1 MGNSL
6 GVVLDNYI
14 GTAPIP
20 CHLQLG
26 ETTSIDLSRDFEEDD
41 AEVVKETFK
50 VVYTV
55 DKETCEVSFKRCGV
69 DQHSNTEKDSE
80 YVLVVVIESEKKECP
95 TVSIKRNKSSDA
107 WGGVVDTEVQL
118 YENGRSWG
126 LVVKETKKK
135 RGEEEAEVAT
145 VAHYFVKSSGTDIGF
160 SVVAK
165 IGVSNEKFDVT
176 VEGPEQHPVSALL
189 YMFDE
194 VYKTGTWKPTIL
206 TVKTVTVFPYQY
218 LVPPP
223 EMQEESPMVEGSRE
237 TLGASTSI
245 DLSKDFEIDEAGM
258 VTEIF
263 KVLYTVDKE
272 TCEVSFIR
280 YGDQHCNAQKV
291 YFVVYDLSSFDF
303 KTQFTMEITG
313 TKYIKIVN
321 VFWWFLSKLRI
332 KEYPTVS
339 TKKNKSFDAW
349 GGVVDTEVQ
358 LYEIGRSWGLV
369 VKESKKKRGEEEV
382 EVATVAHYFVKRSGT
397 SLHMSSGTD
406 IGFSVVAKIGV
417 SNGKFDIKVEGPEQ
431 HPVSALV
438 YMFDEVK
445 RTGIWKPTMCPHCH
459 HRRRGKVFWQ
469 SDSEDSD
476 SISIPVPRATPRNA
490 RGVFNGGG
498 FQANGIGNF
507 FENNFMIFPN

>member
-6 GVVLDNYI
+6 SVVLDNYI

-20 CHLQLG
+20 CHLQ
-26 ETTSIDLSRDFEEDD
+26 
-41 AEVVKETFK
+41 
-50 VVYTV
+50 
-55 DKETCEVSFKRCGV
+55 
-69 DQHSNTEKDSE
+69 
-80 YVLVVVIESEKKECP
+80 
-95 TVSIKRNKSSDA
+95 
-107 WGGVVDTEVQL
+107 
-118 YENGRSWG
+118 
-126 LVVKETKKK
+126 
-135 RGEEEAEVAT
+135 
-145 VAHYFVKSSGTDIGF
+145 
-160 SVVAK
+160 
-165 IGVSNEKFDVT
+165 
-176 VEGPEQHPVSALL
+176 
-189 YMFDE
+189 
-194 VYKTGTWKPTIL
+194 
-206 TVKTVTVFPYQY
+206 
-218 LVPPP
+218 
-223 EMQEESPMVEGSRE
+223 
-237 TLGASTSI
+237 LGASTSI

-313 TKYIKIVN
+313 TKYNKIVN

-406 IGFSVVAKIGV
+406 IGF
-417 SNGKFDIKVEGPEQ
+417 
-431 HPVSALV
+431 L
-438 YMFDEVK
+438 
-445 RTGIWKPTMCPHCH
+445 W
-459 HRRRGKVFWQ
+459 WQ
-469 SDSEDSD
+469 RLEY
-476 SISIPVPRATPRNA
+476 PM
-490 RGVFNGGG
+490 
-498 FQANGIGNF
+498 
-507 FENNFMIFPN
+507 ENLT